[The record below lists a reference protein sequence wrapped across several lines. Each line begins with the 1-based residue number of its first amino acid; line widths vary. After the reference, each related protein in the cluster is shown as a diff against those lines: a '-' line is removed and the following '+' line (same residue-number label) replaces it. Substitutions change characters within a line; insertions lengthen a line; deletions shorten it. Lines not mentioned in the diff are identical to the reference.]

1 MMVIYRSLNVAWFVS
16 SYLIWRL
23 REPEA
28 QGGQCHL
35 CAWFRAVVRSETR
48 FEESLCA
55 RCARGSRCLSCGGI
69 VGGTGSR
76 EACRTQDG
84 GTQCRRCFSTRVDT
98 AEDLVT
104 VVPSVRKVLHGYG
117 VSLPN
122 RVSVQLVA
130 PDVLSHRGVGVQGFC
145 SLVGSGDSAVVGSI
159 KIVRGLPATRFGAV
173 LAHEMA
179 HGWLALIGADLSGR
193 LEEGLCELVASW
205 WLRRRRRGYRMA
217 VQRTAGMTPSAVVQR
232 MTAEGAQFIEP
243 E

>member
-1 MMVIYRSLNVAWFVS
+1 MTCEVCGAPIVFV
-16 SYLIWRL
+16 W
-23 REPEA
+23 
-28 QGGQCHL
+28 
-35 CAWFRAVVRSETR
+35 AVDQ
-48 FEESLCA
+48 FEEYLCA

-159 KIVRGLPATRFGAV
+159 KILRRLPATRNGAV

-205 WLRRRRRGYRMA
+205 WLRRRRSPLADHLLVCMASNTDPEYGDGYRMA